1 MADHEHG
8 SMNIDQHE
16 KTFEGFVKWST
27 RVAVFSIGVL
37 LFLAIFWS

>member
-1 MADHEHG
+1 MADHKHG